1 MWRPDTLRS
10 GQRSITTFTTSTRR
24 THTGQSIRMPFS
36 LKRGVKRHECGAIV
50 GNDVV
55 FISVQQ
61 NGNVDFSE
69 LRVRAQAETN
79 KNRQRTTPQVWMKH
93 IDKTFGFEDVDLLE
107 LLRWSVT
114 SAFRP
119 QPRMRKTFCLQLLWN
134 IGRAVENTLLVNLN
148 AEGASES
155 NELVLKCDSSPS
167 ARHRYVW
174 PLLGCQEANR
184 MAPHSDA
191 LRSADLLVEKADLTF
206 AQLDHLDHPL
216 LQHRKT
222 RAIRRISSL
231 KKTMKYKSTD
241 EAPFLMH
248 IPEGKNTSER
258 PPTKS
263 RQAESLPKRS
273 SAQEVTGRPAKKLA
287 RSRS

>member
-1 MWRPDTLRS
+1 
-10 GQRSITTFTTSTRR
+10 
-24 THTGQSIRMPFS
+24 
-36 LKRGVKRHECGAIV
+36 
-50 GNDVV
+50 
-55 FISVQQ
+55 
-61 NGNVDFSE
+61 
-69 LRVRAQAETN
+69 
-79 KNRQRTTPQVWMKH
+79 MKH

-134 IGRAVENTLLVNLN
+134 IGRALENILLVNLN

-191 LRSADLLVEKADLTF
+191 LRSADLLVEQADLTC

-216 LQHRKT
+216 LQQRKT
-222 RAIRRISSL
+222 RAIRRIASL
-231 KKTMKYKSTD
+231 KQTMKYKSTG

-248 IPEGKNTSER
+248 IQEGKNASER
-258 PPTKS
+258 PPTRS
-263 RQAESLPKRS
+263 RQAASLPKRS
-273 SAQEVTGRPAKKLA
+273 SAKQVTGRPAKKLA